1 MKHHTMDLI
10 CCPSCL
16 SGLSLCGEPE
26 NRQVDHGTLAC
37 SPCGRTYP
45 IEDGIVRFI
54 DLQVLQGSNQHFARF
69 YNRLAPFYALFT
81 RVAFFPL
88 GGERKAR
95 LEVLDRLDLK
105 NGRILEVSIGNG
117 INLPYL
123 FERPDAGEVYGL
135 DISAG
140 QLSYCRRR
148 TNRRGWTV
156 DLFMA
161 TAEALPFKT
170 DTFDS
175 VLHIGGINFFSDKKK
190 AIDEMIRVAR
200 PGSKIVIADEAE
212 RLAKRMSRYFDTAP
226 PAQSG
231 KPIEEAIIDLVP
243 DVMVNK
249 LMEGIWRIHGRY
261 HGYCLSFEKPA

>member
-1 MKHHTMDLI
+1 
-10 CCPSCL
+10 
-16 SGLSLCGEPE
+16 
-26 NRQVDHGTLAC
+26 
-37 SPCGRTYP
+37 
-45 IEDGIVRFI
+45 
-54 DLQVLQGSNQHFARF
+54 
-69 YNRLAPFYALFT
+69 
-81 RVAFFPL
+81 
-88 GGERKAR
+88 
-95 LEVLDRLDLK
+95 
-105 NGRILEVSIGNG
+105 
-117 INLPYL
+117 
-123 FERPDAGEVYGL
+123 
-135 DISAG
+135 
-140 QLSYCRRR
+140 
-148 TNRRGWTV
+148 
-156 DLFMA
+156 MA